1 MLICCWELLLL
12 HLRVEWVS
20 GRSLVLHGFKKS
32 VWRRWTKGANGVTIV
47 KLLYLLET
55 ILWTSISVVR
65 LFPLSTFRSVFHSPS
80 KIYRHLLCRMM
91 SGFVLYVS
99 DVDLEPI
106 KLNSSKTT
114 AVFDATFIW
123 RFCKKVIVCNSYKH
137 IYLDKYSSGLGFR
150 IRILTILAW
159 SNSGVS
165 VANNLYINTHQTR
178 CFLGRKLIYNVNYIQ
193 GVFTIL
199 FGVEKTRTQVCNLN
213 HFSENLLP

>member
-1 MLICCWELLLL
+1 
-12 HLRVEWVS
+12 
-20 GRSLVLHGFKKS
+20 
-32 VWRRWTKGANGVTIV
+32 
-47 KLLYLLET
+47 
-55 ILWTSISVVR
+55 
-65 LFPLSTFRSVFHSPS
+65 
-80 KIYRHLLCRMM
+80 M

-213 HFSENLLP
+213 LIFWKSFALSAFDLSGHIHFQIKKMALARPSKTLPTSKPDKK